1 LAVPQQKSSM
11 FKRLVT
17 PMLLFINLMAFS
29 QEKVIY
35 DANAEKRK
43 VETFQA
49 IKVSD
54 GIDLYLVQAEE
65 EGVVVSATEIAHRDK
80 IRTVVENGELK
91 VFLAQ
96 GWNWRNKK
104 LKAYVA
110 VKTLNKLRAS
120 GGSDIIIQGELKAD
134 KLNMVFTGGSDF
146 TGQVA
151 VTDLTIDQHGG
162 SDVRIKGNAVNV
174 KVQASGGSDFTGYD
188 LTAVYAIIQASG
200 GSDAS
205 ITVTKEMAAE
215 ASGGSDVNYKGNPVI
230 KYKSASGGGSVSK
243 RG

>member
-1 LAVPQQKSSM
+1 
-11 FKRLVT
+11 
-17 PMLLFINLMAFS
+17 MLLLINLMAHG
-29 QEKVIY
+29 QEKVFH
-35 DANAEKRK
+35 DANAEKRQA
-43 VETFQA
+43 ENFQA
-49 IKVSD
+49 IKVED
-54 GIDLYLVQAEE
+54 GIDLYIMQGAE
-65 EGVVVSATEIAHRDK
+65 EGVVVSATEIAQRDK
-80 IRTVVENGELK
+80 MRTVVENGELK
-91 VFLAQ
+91 IFLEK

-110 VKTLNKLRAS
+110 VKTLNRMRAS
-120 GGSDIIIQGELKAD
+120 GGSDIIIQGELKTD
-134 KLNMVFTGGSDF
+134 KLNLVLTGGSDF

-151 VTDLTIDQHGG
+151 VTDLTIDQSGG

-174 KVQASGGSDFTGYD
+174 KVNASGGSDFTGYE
-188 LTAVYAIIQASG
+188 LTAEYAIIQASG

-230 KYKSASGGGSVSK
+230 KYKSASGGGSITK